1 MNKDFLYMIIFG
13 IVFVLSFTS
22 LGLYALH
29 VWATQG
35 VI

>member
-1 MNKDFLYMIIFG
+1 MNKDFLYMILFG
-13 IVFVLSFTS
+13 IVFVLGFTS

-29 VWATQG
+29 IWATQG